1 MVRLTATE
9 AARSFSDVLNR
20 VAAGEEFEI
29 VRNGAPVAR
38 ITPCPSRF
46 VSAERLNALLERLP
60 PVDDRFADDIR
71 AIRAEEAEFEKG
83 RDPWAS

>member
-9 AARSFSDVLNR
+9 AARSFSDVLNQ

-38 ITPCPSRF
+38 LTPCPVRS

-60 PVDDRFADDIR
+60 PVDDAFADDIR
-71 AIRAEEAEFEKG
+71 AIRAERAEIDAG